1 MSSYDEDGVWR
12 ITDLNSGRFLLL
24 YNDKNHWNYNLREE
38 FFQKTL
44 NMWDKS
50 YYGYNRAEKQ
60 EMNNK
65 WREQANNGFAQ

>member
-1 MSSYDEDGVWR
+1 
-12 ITDLNSGRFLLL
+12 
-24 YNDKNHWNYNLREE
+24 
-38 FFQKTL
+38 
-44 NMWDKS
+44 MWDKS